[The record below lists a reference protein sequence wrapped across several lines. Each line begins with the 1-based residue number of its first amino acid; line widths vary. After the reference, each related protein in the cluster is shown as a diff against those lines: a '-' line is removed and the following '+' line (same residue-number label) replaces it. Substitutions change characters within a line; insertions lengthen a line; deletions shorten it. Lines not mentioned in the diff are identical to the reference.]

1 MKLRSMT
8 FLSLLII
15 FSIAVAHVNA
25 DSKVENEVKT
35 PISSKNLDEEYYDDL
50 VTDFK
55 KAGFTDVVVK
65 KDEDLIFGFV
75 HFDGEVEEIQIGK
88 TTNFKKGAS
97 FSKNDK
103 VTITYH
109 TYSNRDQKILKLE
122 LDREFTADENG
133 NVEVNGITEKG
144 TQISSSDEQSI
155 DAKEDGKFS
164 MSFKLKDKNDS
175 KIRLDLKNGKK
186 NRVKYITL
194 HQNKKV
200 IERIESSEEASASSS
215 IAASENAAREKQKI
229 DDYNK
234 NHIAYKIDFYD
245 YKKFYV
251 LDTQNHQ
258 IFEITKYDNE
268 ESAVVTTA
276 SYTGDMNTA
285 IDFTFDFGEGGSYS
299 MHAYNKYNG
308 LPKSGAIFT
317 GVNHGSSNKASYL
330 EDSYGIAKKY
340 LGIE

>member
-50 VTDFK
+50 VTDLK

-109 TYSNRDQKILKLE
+109 TYSNSNQKESLRLMKMAMLKLMV
-122 LDREFTADENG
+122 LQKREH
-133 NVEVNGITEKG
+133 KY
-144 TQISSSDEQSI
+144 
-155 DAKEDGKFS
+155 
-164 MSFKLKDKNDS
+164 
-175 KIRLDLKNGKK
+175 RLQM
-186 NRVKYITL
+186 NRV
-194 HQNKKV
+194 
-200 IERIESSEEASASSS
+200 
-215 IAASENAAREKQKI
+215 
-229 DDYNK
+229 
-234 NHIAYKIDFYD
+234 
-245 YKKFYV
+245 
-251 LDTQNHQ
+251 
-258 IFEITKYDNE
+258 
-268 ESAVVTTA
+268 
-276 SYTGDMNTA
+276 
-285 IDFTFDFGEGGSYS
+285 
-299 MHAYNKYNG
+299 
-308 LPKSGAIFT
+308 
-317 GVNHGSSNKASYL
+317 
-330 EDSYGIAKKY
+330 
-340 LGIE
+340 

>member
-75 HFDGEVEEIQIGK
+75 HFDGEVEEVQVGK

-155 DAKEDGKFS
+155 DAKDDGKFS

-215 IAASENAAREKQKI
+215 IAE
-229 DDYNK
+229 
-234 NHIAYKIDFYD
+234 
-245 YKKFYV
+245 
-251 LDTQNHQ
+251 
-258 IFEITKYDNE
+258 
-268 ESAVVTTA
+268 
-276 SYTGDMNTA
+276 
-285 IDFTFDFGEGGSYS
+285 
-299 MHAYNKYNG
+299 
-308 LPKSGAIFT
+308 
-317 GVNHGSSNKASYL
+317 
-330 EDSYGIAKKY
+330 
-340 LGIE
+340 

>member
-75 HFDGEVEEIQIGK
+75 HFDGEVEEVQIGK

-186 NRVKYITL
+186 NRVK
-194 HQNKKV
+194 
-200 IERIESSEEASASSS
+200 
-215 IAASENAAREKQKI
+215 
-229 DDYNK
+229 
-234 NHIAYKIDFYD
+234 
-245 YKKFYV
+245 
-251 LDTQNHQ
+251 
-258 IFEITKYDNE
+258 
-268 ESAVVTTA
+268 
-276 SYTGDMNTA
+276 
-285 IDFTFDFGEGGSYS
+285 
-299 MHAYNKYNG
+299 
-308 LPKSGAIFT
+308 
-317 GVNHGSSNKASYL
+317 
-330 EDSYGIAKKY
+330 
-340 LGIE
+340 

>member
-25 DSKVENEVKT
+25 DSKVGNEVKT

-109 TYSNRDQKILKLE
+109 TYSNSNQKILKLE

-200 IERIESSEEASASSS
+200 IERIELSEEASASSS
-215 IAASENAAREKQKI
+215 IAASENAVREKQKI

-317 GVNHGSSNKASYL
+317 GVNDGISNKASYL